1 MRVHT
6 EGARERTPCFD
17 VRIAASPERYA
28 RVAIVVPRFD
38 KTAVSR
44 NRVKRRLR
52 ELVRRELLP
61 GLAAQD
67 VEVRATPSSYRVTFE
82 AMRAAMRQVAQ
93 RLAAGR

>member
-17 VRIAASPERYA
+17 VRIAGPQEPHA
-28 RVAIVVPRFD
+28 RVAIIVPRFD
-38 KTAVSR
+38 KSAVSR

-61 GLAAQD
+61 GLAPRD
-67 VEVRATPSSYRVTFE
+67 IVVRATPSSYRATFE
-82 AMRAAMRQVAQ
+82 AMRAAMRQVAR
-93 RLAAGR
+93 RLASKP